1 MDPLQPGVGQAN
13 KTFNPLEKTMIDSR
27 TAPYAALLLRVTLG
41 VMFVA
46 HALLKLF
53 VFTLPGTVGFF
64 QSLGLPGVLAYVT
77 FAAELVGGLLLVA
90 GVGTRWVAAALVP
103 ILLGATW
110 VHLGNGWV
118 FSAPKGGWEY
128 PLFLTLAAVVQSL
141 LGDGAYALSSLRDQR
156 RPQLQA
162 A

>member
-1 MDPLQPGVGQAN
+1 
-13 KTFNPLEKTMIDSR
+13 MIDSR
-27 TAPYAALLLRVTLG
+27 TAPYATFLLRISLG
-41 VMFVA
+41 VMFLA
-46 HALLKLF
+46 HGLLKVL

-64 QSLGLPGVLAYVT
+64 QSLGLPAVLAYVT
-77 FAAELVGGLLLVA
+77 VAAEVVGGLLLIA

-110 VHLGNGWV
+110 AHLGNGWA

-128 PLFLTLAAVVQSL
+128 PLFLTVAAVVQSL
-141 LGDGAYALSSLRDQR
+141 LGDGAFALSNLRGER